1 MYYPEVLRYAV
12 VKVPAAP
19 PASGGRPGL
28 RHPGGA
34 PLGCPAA
41 PGRAPRLPRG
51 RGPCRQIRTSLPARA
66 ARRSRARPPGRDSL
80 EYITGPQPC
89 QGPTTKLFNCL
100 LQEEGRAGPSPRADK
115 GETPGRGRSPARGR
129 CTVTT
134 EQGSERAVH
143 PSPRP
148 NRTDLGPTRAKPG
161 GPISLRKEVIQPHL
175 PIRLPCYDLVP
186 LTPHT
191 FGASPRVNPVRPA
204 TSGADDSGDLTGGV
218 YKARERIHRRLA
230 DRRLLA
236 IPRSRRRVAACD
248 PNWGRLCGVAS
259 ASRHRIP
266 LWAPIVACV

>member
-1 MYYPEVLRYAV
+1 MCSGGSVTDDCDGLPHSETPGSKLVRSSPGRIVARHVLPRPPAPRHPPCALTSLKLARFPCPVDQPRGALMYYPEVLRYAV

-100 LQEEGRAGPSPRADK
+100 LQEGGEPAGPSPRADK

-143 PSPRP
+143 PSTRP
-148 NRTDLGPTRAKPG
+148 NRTDLGPTRGKPG
-161 GPISLRKEVIQPHL
+161 
-175 PIRLPCYDLVP
+175 
-186 LTPHT
+186 
-191 FGASPRVNPVRPA
+191 RP
-204 TSGADDSGDLTGGV
+204 
-218 YKARERIHRRLA
+218 YF
-230 DRRLLA
+230 
-236 IPRSRRRVAACD
+236 P
-248 PNWGRLCGVAS
+248 
-259 ASRHRIP
+259 
-266 LWAPIVACV
+266 